1 MLTLFLRMLSHGLQ
15 AFLPLA
21 FCAAWFLGREDDDRA
36 EAIRRG
42 LIVALLTTP
51 IAAVFFGGNTHQA
64 AWEAPL
70 AAAAAILVAW
80 VVAHEGLVSRA
91 TLVAGSA
98 FIVVRQTMI
107 VGATMWAAA
116 MNAHSSQAAVQV
128 LIASVAAV
136 AAAGLWILL
145 ARGLSA
151 RARAN
156 ATAVFAVM
164 CVLQAALYAFHRF
177 AEARM
182 IPWAELL
189 DPATEPYGPD
199 GVYGAYISVLTLVI
213 PAATGVLTDFLHRA
227 RRPFALSG
235 AAVSIAGILVTA
247 VAGRATS
254 MPAGDATI
262 PHDATVAA
270 AAASPGLT
278 EMAAEPH
285 ILFRGSR
292 MDANYGKLTIS
303 ALDAPGKQRI
313 ATTLGCDRVSFA
325 EGGGICMRAERGIRT
340 AFNAILFNS
349 AFQPTKRLPL
359 DGQPS
364 RTRVS
369 PDGRVGAFTV
379 FVSGLPHGYA
389 SSGFSTKTTLV
400 DMATGDVIGDLEDF
414 VVWRD
419 GQRLKLADFNFWG
432 VTFARDSN
440 LFYATLQTAG
450 HTYLVRGDL
459 ALRKL
464 TVLRDGV
471 ECPSLSP
478 DNTRL
483 AFKKR
488 VGPALAPWRIY
499 VLDLATLVDRPV
511 AGETRSI
518 DDQMEWLDASHI
530 LYAVERS
537 SSVAIRDVWLAPVD
551 GPGAARVFLAEAE
564 SPIVVHRQ

>member
-1 MLTLFLRMLSHGLQ
+1 
-15 AFLPLA
+15 
-21 FCAAWFLGREDDDRA
+21 
-36 EAIRRG
+36 
-42 LIVALLTTP
+42 
-51 IAAVFFGGNTHQA
+51 
-64 AWEAPL
+64 
-70 AAAAAILVAW
+70 
-80 VVAHEGLVSRA
+80 
-91 TLVAGSA
+91 
-98 FIVVRQTMI
+98 
-107 VGATMWAAA
+107 
-116 MNAHSSQAAVQV
+116 VQV

-145 ARGLSA
+145 ARALSS

-182 IPWAELL
+182 LPWSEVL
-189 DPATEPYGPD
+189 DPATEAYGPD
-199 GVYGAYISVLTLVI
+199 GIYGAYIALSTFIL
-213 PAATGVLTDFLHRA
+213 PAATGVFTDVLHRA

-235 AAVSIAGILVTA
+235 VAVGLAGILVTA

-254 MPAGDATI
+254 MPVGEGNV
-262 PHDATVAA
+262 PHDAAA
-270 AAASPGLT
+270 TSAASPGLI
-278 EMAAEPH
+278 EMAAAPH

-292 MDANYGKLTIS
+292 TDASYGRMTLST
-303 ALDAPGKQRI
+303 LDAPGRQRL
-313 ATTLGCDRVSFA
+313 ATTLGCERVSFA
-325 EGGGICMRAERGIRT
+325 QDGGICLHADRGIRT
-340 AFNAILFNS
+340 TFSAILFDS
-349 AFQPTKRLPL
+349 AFKPTRSLPL
-359 DGQPS
+359 EGQPS

-379 FVSGLPHGYA
+379 FVTGLPHGYA
-389 SSGFSTKTTLV
+389 SSGFSTKTTLI
-400 DMATGDVIGDLEDF
+400 DMAAGDVLGDLEDF
-414 VVWRD
+414 TVWRD
-419 GQRLKLADFNFWG
+419 GQRFKLADFNFWG

-440 LFYATLQTAG
+440 LFYATLQTSG

-499 VLDLATLVDRPV
+499 VLDLATLADRPV
-511 AGETRSI
+511 TAETRSI

-530 LYAVERS
+530 LYGVERS
-537 SSVAIRDVWLAPVD
+537 SSVAIRDVWVAPVD
-551 GPGAARVFLAEAE
+551 GAGAARVFIPEAE
-564 SPIVVHRQ
+564 SPIVVRQPHTP